1 MTRNNPILLPFTLS
15 GASGGI
21 ANAKLRPKKPVVVG
35 E

>member
-15 GASGGI
+15 AASGGI
-21 ANAKLRPKKPVVVG
+21 ASAKLRPKKPVVFG